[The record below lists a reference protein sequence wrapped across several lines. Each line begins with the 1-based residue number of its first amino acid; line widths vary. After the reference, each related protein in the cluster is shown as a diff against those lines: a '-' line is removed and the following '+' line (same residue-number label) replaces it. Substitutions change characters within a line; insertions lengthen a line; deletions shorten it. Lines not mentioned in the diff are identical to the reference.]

1 MAKAKSDKKPTG
13 IFIEELMEIKRLKKK
28 DLAERM
34 ETTDA
39 TVSRL
44 LTGERGLDLDWFHR
58 IAKALEVPL
67 WQLFQPP
74 TPENP
79 KSPEA
84 ALRSALLAYGV
95 DQEELPQVFKAI
107 KGFVSDVG
115 DEQSQSGRPHDQ
127 SEPASR
133 PHASTPSE

>member
-1 MAKAKSDKKPTG
+1 MAKSKSDKKPTG

-74 TPENP
+74 VTENP

-107 KGFVSDVG
+107 KGFVSDG
-115 DEQSQSGRPHDQ
+115 DEQSQSSRPHDQ
-127 SEPASR
+127 SEPANR
-133 PHASTPSE
+133 RRESTP

>member
-1 MAKAKSDKKPTG
+1 MAKSKSDKKPTG
-13 IFIEELMEIKRLKKK
+13 IFIEELMEIKGLKKK

-58 IAKALEVPL
+58 IANALEVPL
-67 WQLFQPP
+67 ALLFQPP
-74 TPENP
+74 GNVET
-79 KSPEA
+79 KSPET

-95 DQEELPQVFKAI
+95 DKDELPQVFKAI
-107 KGFVSDVG
+107 KGFVADAD
-115 DEQSQSGRPHDQ
+115 DEQSQLDRLRDQ
-127 SEPASR
+127 SAPASR
-133 PHASTPSE
+133 RRESAP